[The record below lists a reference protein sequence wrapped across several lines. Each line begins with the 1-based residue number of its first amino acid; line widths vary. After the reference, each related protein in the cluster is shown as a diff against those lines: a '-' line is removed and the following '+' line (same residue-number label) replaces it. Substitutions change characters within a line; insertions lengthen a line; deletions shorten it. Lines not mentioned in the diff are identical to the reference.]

1 MNIDDLLR
9 LTVDS
14 NASDLHLR
22 VAMPPT
28 LRIDGKLVPQYQI
41 PEMTADGMRQVLEDI
56 TSEEEQGNFYRDWE
70 LDFAHSIE
78 GVSRFRVNA
87 HYQMETISMVF
98 RAIQTKIPTIDDLGL
113 PDICKDMVLESD
125 GLVIVTGPTGS
136 GKSTT
141 LAAMLGYLNQRM
153 GRKIITIED
162 PIEYVHQDNQSIFV
176 QRETGTDTHS
186 FASALKHAL
195 RQDPDVIMVGEMRD
209 LETISTALT
218 AAETGHLVLTTLH
231 TPGVAQS
238 MDRIID
244 SFSPHQQQQIRLQ
257 LATTLK
263 GVLYQCLVPAYQGEG
278 RVAAIEVL
286 IATHAVR
293 SIIREGKTHQILNAV
308 EMGTEYGMQTVDQAL
323 VQLYRRRKIS
333 RDMALEWSRDPAETK
348 RTLDGMLLKQA
359 TT

>member
-1 MNIDDLLR
+1 MRIDDLLR

-22 VAMPPT
+22 VNLAPV

-41 PEMTADGMRQVLEDI
+41 PEMTPDSMRQILEDI
-56 TSEEEQGNFYRDWE
+56 TSEEEQEAFYRDWE
-70 LDFAHSIE
+70 LDFAYSIE

-87 HYQMETISMVF
+87 HFQMGTISMVF
-98 RAIQTKIPTIDDLGL
+98 RVIRTDIPSMDDLDL
-113 PDICKDMVLESD
+113 PDICKDMVMEND
-125 GLVIVTGPTGS
+125 GLVVVTGPTGS

-141 LAAMLGYLNQRM
+141 LAAMLGYLNQRV
-153 GRKIITIED
+153 GAKVITIED
-162 PIEYVHQDNQSIFV
+162 PIEYVHKDNQCIFV
-176 QRETGTDTHS
+176 QRETGNDTHE

-244 SFSPHQQQQIRLQ
+244 AFPPHQQQQVRLQ
-257 LATTLK
+257 LASVLK
-263 GVLYQCLVPAYQGEG
+263 GVLYQCLVPSYQGEG

-286 IATHAVR
+286 IATTAVR
-293 SIIREGKTHQILNAV
+293 SIIREGKTHQIMNAV
-308 EMGTEYGMQTVDQAL
+308 EMGTEYGMQTIDQAL
-323 VQLYRRRKIS
+323 LGLYKKGKIS
-333 RDMALEWSRDPAETK
+333 RDMALEWARDPSEMK
-348 RTLDGMLLKQA
+348 RSLDGLLLRQK
-359 TT
+359 